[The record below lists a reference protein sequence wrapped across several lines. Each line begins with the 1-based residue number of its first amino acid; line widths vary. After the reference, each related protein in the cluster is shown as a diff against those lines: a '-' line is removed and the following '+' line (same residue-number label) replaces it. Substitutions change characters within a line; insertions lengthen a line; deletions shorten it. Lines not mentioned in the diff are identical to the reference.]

1 VKKQSSYK
9 IAIFLGS
16 NQECLSGLIHPI
28 LWEGKGIDSTIKE
41 QDERKRND
49 LAVVRGREIALAL
62 HLEVEDCFVVRV
74 LEDQRRV
81 SRIVVCVVVKS
92 LAPIGKKVTLLSRVL
107 FPLRDTLEVKGSI
120 LDRIQSIVRGAGKP
134 SD

>member
-1 VKKQSSYK
+1 VKKQSSFK

-16 NQECLSGLIHPI
+16 NHERLSGLIHPV

-49 LAVVRGREIALAL
+49 LALARGKEIALAL
-62 HLEVEDCFVVRV
+62 DLQVEDCFVVRV

-92 LAPIGKKVTLLSRVL
+92 LAPVGKKVTLLSRVL
-107 FPLRDTLEVKGSI
+107 FPLQNTSEVRGSI
-120 LDRIQSIVRGAGKP
+120 LDRIQPIVRGEGNIN
-134 SD
+134 D